1 MTMKNGAK
9 LGLIITL
16 VIAIVFAAA
25 GVAGI
30 VFENQERNAQ
40 PSVFDLYQEESA
52 QLVAEGEGY
61 LAVADEAIRNI
72 GSYQEQMDKNIAAY
86 TAAGGDAS
94 KLDAQV
100 KAVSD
105 AMASAQEQRDKMA
118 ADFEKLKAGTGLDG
132 NDADAIDKAR
142 STMPKR
148 INTIRAA
155 LKKITKIDEV
165 ESASN
170 PSSETIA
177 RKQADALK
185 AAIAEEF
192 PDLDLG
198 DQFTVTRESAQA
210 QEDIAEP
217 GRGLKGFLSEN
228 WQYMFWL
235 CGVALVA
242 AALCFIGVRN
252 RDTLK
257 KIGKTANKNMM
268 LVALVVIT
276 LLFFVLTN
284 YMNLTPANIYNIIN
298 QYSYIIIL
306 ATGMLLCIVS
316 SANIDLSV
324 GRVMG
329 FVAACAAKFIIDFKM
344 NVPLSMMLCLLIGI
358 AIGAWQGF
366 WIAYV
371 KIPAFVVTLAGQ
383 LTFYGLTMV
392 ILKGETIAP
401 FPANF
406 NSVFSTALPDFVG
419 SLFGIQSSLNIT
431 TMLIGILVIVAF
443 IAMQLISRASRVRK
457 GYEVQPF
464 ATTIIKIVVIS
475 AVLGFLFYSLS
486 ANKGLPTVLITVTLV
501 VLIYTFLTSKT
512 VVGRHLYAMG
522 GNVNAARLSGVKT
535 QRMLFLTYV
544 NMGLLAALAGLAF
557 ASRMNSASPMGG
569 QGEELNAIAACYIG
583 GASAYGGIGTVGG
596 AVIGALTMGMIKN
609 GMSMMGMSQD
619 IQQVVLGLV
628 LLIAVVVDIVS
639 KSGGTAL
646 SFLNRFRK
654 EKKAEAA
661 APAGKA

>member
-1 MTMKNGAK
+1 MKNGAK
-9 LGLIITL
+9 LCMIIFLVLTL
-16 VIAIVFAAA
+16 VLAGC

-30 VFENQERNAQ
+30 VFENQKANAQ
-40 PSVFDLYQEESA
+40 PSAFELYQTEAE
-52 QLVAEGEGY
+52 QLLLEGEGY
-61 LAVADEAIRNI
+61 LAVADEAIGNI
-72 GSYQEQMDKNIAAY
+72 RSYQEQVSKNIETY
-86 TAAGGDAS
+86 KTAGGDAS
-94 KLDAQV
+94 KMEGLAATVSEALENAEAQRG
-100 KAVSD
+100 K
-105 AMASAQEQRDKMA
+105 MAS
-118 ADFEKLKAGTGLDG
+118 DFEKLKESTTLDG
-132 NDADAIDKAR
+132 SDADALEKAR
-142 STMPKR
+142 NTMPKR
-148 INTIRAA
+148 VNTIRAA

-170 PSSETIA
+170 PSFETIA
-177 RKQADALK
+177 RKQAATVAQD
-185 AAIAEEF
+185 IATEF
-192 PDLDLG
+192 PELDLG
-198 DQFTVTRESAQA
+198 EQFSVTRESAAA
-210 QEDIAEP
+210 QEDVAEP
-217 GRGLKGFLSEN
+217 GEGLKGVLRDN
-228 WQYMFWL
+228 WQYCFWL
-235 CGVALVA
+235 AGITLVA
-242 AALCFIGVRN
+242 CALCFLGWKKP
-252 RDTLK
+252 DTLK
-257 KIGKTANKNMM
+257 KIGSAANKNMM
-268 LVALVVIT
+268 LVALVIIT

-329 FVAACAAKFIIDFKM
+329 FIAACAAKFIIDFKM
-344 NVPLSMMLCLLIGI
+344 NVPLSMLLCLMIGI

-401 FPANF
+401 FPTSF

-419 SLFGIQSSLNIT
+419 SMLGIQGSMNIT
-431 TMLIGILVIVAF
+431 TLLIGAIVILVF
-443 IAMQLISRASRVRK
+443 IAMQMFNRASRIKK
-457 GYEVQPF
+457 GYEVQPL
-464 ATTIIKIVVIS
+464 ATTVAKIVIIS
-475 AVLGFLFYSLS
+475 AVLAFLFYSLA
-486 ANKGLPTVLITVTLV
+486 ANKGLPMVLITVSLV
-501 VLIYTFLTSKT
+501 VLIYTFITSKT
-512 VVGRHLYAMG
+512 VIGRHLYAMG

-609 GMSMMGMSQD
+609 GMSMMGMQQD
-619 IQQVVLGLV
+619 VQQVVLGMV
-628 LLIAVVVDIVS
+628 LLMAVVVDIVS
-639 KSGGTAL
+639 KSNGSTL
-646 SFLNRFRK
+646 SFLSRFSRK
-654 EKKAEAA
+654 EKKPESA
-661 APAGKA
+661 KASKA